1 LIDEIKQ
8 KATTWKPRE
17 AHLNPLSN
25 KSYEE
30 IRNMVGTILGEDA
43 NMETSEPTILEA
55 VPATFDART

>member
-17 AHLNPLSN
+17 AHLNPLAN

-30 IRNMVGTILGEDA
+30 IKGLMGTILGEDA
-43 NMETSEPTILEA
+43 NMSFNEPTILES
-55 VPATFDART
+55 VPASFDART